1 MKEGPRSGMTLQIS
15 LLCYGVLQTEKKE
28 EAEFQYT
35 NRDALIPCIKL
46 GVVCWVWTILSKA
59 SCGFLAVKIFLHD
72 HGNAFHINKPNPT
85 LRLRAFAF

>member
-1 MKEGPRSGMTLQIS
+1 MKEGPRSGMNLQIS
-15 LLCYGVLQTEKKE
+15 LLCYGVLQTKRKE

-59 SCGFLAVKIFLHD
+59 SCGFLAVKN